1 MSKRLEPYRKDSWY
15 ETVRAAHAAGI
26 SLQETVL
33 GNNMN
38 NEDGTAVYYWYGCSV
53 AMVEIDSL
61 SGESKVRKFKE
72 SELNPSKI
80 PVRKPEHHKILCE
93 SKSWTLVIQLI
104 RP

>member
-15 ETVRAAHAAGI
+15 ETVRAAHVAGI

-33 GNNMN
+33 GNNIN

-72 SELNPSKI
+72 SELNLPKI
-80 PVRKPEHHKILCE
+80 IKLEHHKILCK
-93 SKSWTLVIQLI
+93 SKSWTQVIQLI
-104 RP
+104 KP